1 MRTIFKTSEFLE
13 FLNNS
18 ETNVKDKIDY
28 LLEIIITQPVINI
41 KIAKK
46 LINTDFYE
54 VRIQVNNEYRIIVF
68 TIDHDNISQSRN
80 ILFLNGFMKK
90 STKDYDK
97 QIKTAIKILEKW
109 KDQNLI

>member
-1 MRTIFKTSEFLE
+1 MRNIYYTDEFLE

-18 ETNVKDKIDY
+18 DDNVRTKTNYVLDI
-28 LLEIIITQPVINI
+28 LINQSVINT

-46 LINTDFYE
+46 LVNTDLYE
-54 VRIQVNNEYRIIVF
+54 IRIQVNNEYRILCF
-68 TIDHDNISQSRN
+68 TIDHDNITQAKE

-97 QIKTAIKILEKW
+97 QIKQALKILERWTEQK
-109 KDQNLI
+109 